1 MRRSTIIGC
10 FISLLS
16 LTMTAQVANPSTSKT
31 DPGTEVVKKSTPSL
45 QELLKRYAEV
55 GNQSGSIFEN
65 FNKDE
70 QQVLRSYF
78 NNQKPQRP
86 ASPIKGLSNSSAE
99 AMQLTISAA
108 DRDTYKNKY
117 TPLFVAPA
125 LKDHSEAAR
134 MLTVSAENRSAYKQ
148 SKPLFL
154 STVALMTP
162 EEANI
167 LALAQRS
174 ENASIENNPI
184 NQYGRFFYTGTTQT
198 SNSTIYGA
206 KGLGVENQQSSASIV
221 ELLARQSQ
229 NENQPGLGYQAFT
242 QFEREVLEAYQRAQ
256 NSSNRGPQA
265 LLLEEGFEDVTT
277 LPGNGFTF
285 VNASD
290 VPNLGWNQGAGAATF
305 PAYEGLEDEY
315 ISVNYNS
322 TSGST
327 INNWMIAPVLNLEN
341 GDEITF
347 WSRTMTGSTFA
358 DRLEVRLDPTGVNT
372 NPAGPAS
379 VGSYTELLL
388 EINPGLTIGGY
399 PEVWTQYTATVS
411 GLTGAVDTRVAFR
424 YWVTDGGPFGNNS
437 NYIGIDS
444 LSIEEGTGGG
454 GATCSQDHPFSA
466 VPGAGIGSS
475 VNSDY
480 KTASDIV
487 VAAGEDFTLDTI
499 EVPFLTL
506 APNDPPTTANIVYYA
521 DAGGL
526 PGAMI
531 GNESVVPTILSSAP
545 WANPVAIQFMTSL
558 PITPFT
564 FPGDAS
570 VDTKYWIE
578 ISMGTATNQAT
589 VFWEGTIDTPVEG
602 VAAAQ
607 YNALV
612 GTWTVPNPAQ
622 EAIYTY
628 SGICEPIGGGGGGI
642 LDTAYG
648 INNGNFELI
657 GFPVSDPSTV
667 EVFGDSPVTSNFE
680 NAGAIDPANP
690 RTGYVLDNAGQF
702 YSFDVESGFYTLLG
716 NISGD
721 WVGME
726 FDQATGVLYAIAG
739 ASLYTIDPVA
749 VTATLVGATGIN
761 PADIPIAL
769 AIDGAGVGYTYELV
783 TDNLYS
789 IDLSTGTATLIG
801 NIGFDANYGQGMC
814 YDALTDTIYMA
825 AFNSATFTAEWRSVN
840 KTTGATTLVGP
851 IVTTAITTQVAWVSI
866 GETLPPPACPEPTNL
881 VVTNITPTSADLSW
895 STEPNATSGYIW
907 YVFDQGANP
916 VTDTPVAT
924 GTTPTGTTTATA
936 TGLGGGFNY
945 DFYVVAD
952 CTADGLSQYAG
963 PITFATPPACGGKFY
978 DTGGPG
984 GDYENSAN
992 VTTVISPEN
1001 AGEQV
1006 TVTFTAFDVE
1016 EAWDALYVYD
1026 GPDTSSPLI
1035 SSGNPQTNGGF
1046 PAGGYYGT
1054 TIPGPFVS
1062 SHATGALTFVF
1073 LSDGSVPYPGWEADV
1088 TCALLPPPN
1097 DMIVNSIDVDEVGFP
1112 YTDPAVRMP
1121 AATTEDGNPEN
1132 CDITGA
1138 NGVWY
1143 NFVSAGDGTANA
1155 TIVTPGGASSVTFYT
1170 APDENAVETDLVLV
1184 DQNSNQ
1190 CVPGTSA
1197 SIFTLAGQAYYVFV
1211 LNNGA
1216 ITDIVIDGT
1225 NLGIADNTI
1234 EGFSYYPNPTTGI
1247 LNLNSVENIEHVSIY
1262 NVLGQ
1267 RVMDS
1272 RVDATTT
1279 HVDISALS
1287 AGTYLMKVIVNGQTG
1302 TYRVLKN

>member
-31 DPGTEVVKKSTPSL
+31 DQGTEVVKKSTPSL

-65 FNKDE
+65 FTKEE
-70 QQVLRSYF
+70 QRVLRSHF
-78 NNQKPQRP
+78 DNQTPQRP
-86 ASPIKGLSNSSAE
+86 AAPQKGLSKNSSAD
-99 AMQLTISAA
+99 AMQAKA
-108 DRDTYKNKY
+108 
-117 TPLFVAPA
+117 
-125 LKDHSEAAR
+125 
-134 MLTVSAENRSAYKQ
+134 LTVSAENRMAYKQ

-154 STVALMTP
+154 SPVALMTP
-162 EEANI
+162 EEANT
-167 LALAQRS
+167 LALSQRS

-184 NQYGRFFYTGTTQT
+184 NQYGRFFLSGTET
-198 SNSTIYGA
+198 SNSTYGA
-206 KGLGVENQQSSASIV
+206 KGLGVENQQSRASID

-229 NENQPGLGYQAFT
+229 NENPGLGYQEFT
-242 QFEREVLEAYQRAQ
+242 QFERDVLNAYLRSQTT
-256 NSSNRGPQA
+256 SNRGPQA
-265 LLLEEGFEDVTT
+265 VLLEEGFEDITT
-277 LPGNGFTF
+277 LPGDGFTF

-322 TSGST
+322 TSGSV
-327 INNWMIAPVLNLEN
+327 INNWMITPVLNLEN

-347 WSRTMTGSTFA
+347 WSRTITGSTFP
-358 DRLEVRLDPTGVNT
+358 DRLELRLDPTGANT
-372 NPAGPAS
+372 DPSGPAS

-399 PEVWTQYTATVS
+399 PETWTQYTVTVS

-424 YWVTDGGPFGNNS
+424 YWVTDGGPVGNNS

-454 GATCSQDHPFSA
+454 GTTCSQDHPFSA
-466 VPGAGIGSS
+466 VAGAGVGSS
-475 VNSDY
+475 VDSDF
-480 KTASDIV
+480 KTATDIV
-487 VAAGEDFTLDTI
+487 VATGEDFTLDTI

-506 APNDPPTTANIVYYA
+506 APNDPPTTANIVYYE

-526 PGAMI
+526 PGTMI
-531 GNESVVPTILSSAP
+531 GSESVVPTILSSAP
-545 WANPVAIQFMTSL
+545 WANPVAIQFLTSL

-589 VFWEGTIDTPVEG
+589 VFWEATLDTPVEG

-607 YNALV
+607 YNAAV

-628 SGICEPIGGGGGGI
+628 SGNCEPMGGGGAI

-648 INNGNFELI
+648 VNNGNFELI

-690 RTGYVLDNAGQF
+690 RTGYVIDNGGQF

-716 NISGD
+716 NIPGD

-761 PADIPIAL
+761 PADLPIAL

-789 IDLSTGTATLIG
+789 IDLATATATLIG
-801 NIGFDANYGQGMC
+801 NIGFDANFGQGMC
-814 YDALTDTIYMA
+814 YDALSDTVYMA
-825 AFNSATFTAEWRSVN
+825 AFNNATFAAEWRSVDI
-840 KTTGATTLVGP
+840 TTGATTLVGP
-851 IVTTAITTQVAWVSI
+851 IVTTATTTQVAWVSI
-866 GETLPPPACPEPTNL
+866 GETLPPPACPEPTDL
-881 VVTNITPTSADLSW
+881 VVSNITATSADLSW
-895 STEPNATSGYIW
+895 SAEPNATSGYIW

-924 GTTPTGTTTATA
+924 GTTPAGTTTATA

-984 GDYENSAN
+984 GDYSDNEN
-992 VTTVISPEN
+992 VTTVITPEN
-1001 AGEQV
+1001 SGEQV

-1016 EAWDALYVYD
+1016 EGWDALYVYD
-1026 GPDTSSPLI
+1026 GPDTSAPLI

-1062 SHATGALTFVF
+1062 SHASGALTFVF
-1073 LSDGSVPYPGWEADV
+1073 LSDGSVPRAGWEADV
-1088 TCALLPPPN
+1088 TCALSPPPN
-1097 DMIVNSIDVDEVGFP
+1097 DMIVNSIDVDEIGFP
-1112 YTDPAVRMP
+1112 YTDPAVHMP
-1121 AATTEDGNPEN
+1121 AATTEDGNPVN
-1132 CDITGA
+1132 CDLTGA

-1143 NFVSAGDGTANA
+1143 NFVSAGDGTAIA
-1155 TIVTPGGASSVTFYT
+1155 SITTPGGASSVTFYT
-1170 APDENAVETDLVLV
+1170 APDEDAVETDLVLV
-1184 DQNSNQ
+1184 PQNSNQ
-1190 CVPGTSA
+1190 CAPGTSA

-1225 NLGIADNTI
+1225 NLGTADNTI
-1234 EGFSYYPNPTTGI
+1234 AGFSYYPNPTTGI
-1247 LNLNSVENIEHVSIY
+1247 LNLSSVENIEQVSIY
-1262 NVLGQ
+1262 SLLGQ
-1267 RVMDS
+1267 MVMDT

-1279 HVDISALS
+1279 YVDISALS
-1287 AGTYLMKVIVNGQTG
+1287 AGTYLMKVNVNGQTG